1 MLVLL
6 IIFMVSIPAATVS
19 IKLDLPPAIPPPPG
33 AKIEEPTLINI
44 QQGGKVFIGETPTS
58 LGTLPADLTRIL
70 NKPEP
75 TEERVYI
82 RADRTVRYGDFMA
95 VMNILQGNG
104 FFQVALINEEL

>member
-1 MLVLL
+1 MRNFGPEVTLDNPAFIHETALVY
-6 IIFMVSIPAATVS
+6 
-19 IKLDLPPAIPPPPG
+19 
-33 AKIEEPTLINI
+33 
-44 QQGGKVFIGETPTS
+44 GKVFIGETPTS
-58 LGTLPADLTRIL
+58 LGTLPADLSRIL